1 MYKTQSANAQ
11 RLLSLTDALAA
22 REAALRQAQDELARS
37 GEELVRVR
45 RGEED
50 ARLGIREKE
59 KLVEVSA
66 SHNVAC
72 TRG

>member
-22 REAALRQAQDELARS
+22 REGALRQAQDELARS